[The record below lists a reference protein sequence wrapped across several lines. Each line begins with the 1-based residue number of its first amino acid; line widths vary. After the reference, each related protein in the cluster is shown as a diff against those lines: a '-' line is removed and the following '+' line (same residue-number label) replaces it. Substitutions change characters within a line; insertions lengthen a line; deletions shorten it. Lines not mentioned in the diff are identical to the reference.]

1 MIGIDTNILVRYL
14 TNDDA
19 EQSIAVANFFE
30 QYSCNESS
38 IYINNIV
45 LCEVIWVLESG
56 YKYPKHQIT
65 NSLKLVLQTPEFAF
79 DNHAIIV
86 KALYEYEQSNGA
98 DFSDILISFTNKNH
112 GCETT
117 YSFDKKAIKHSYFQE
132 LINSKN
138 NK

>member
-14 TNDDA
+14 TNDDI
-19 EQSIAVANFFE
+19 EQSLAVANLLE
-30 QYSCNESS
+30 HYSSSESS
-38 IYINNIV
+38 IYINNVV

-56 YKYPKHQIT
+56 YKYPKDQIS
-65 NSLKLVLQTPEFAF
+65 NALKLVLQTPEFAF
-79 DNHAIIV
+79 DNHALVV

-98 DFSDILISFTNKNH
+98 DFSDILISFTNKNN

-132 LINSKN
+132 LNNFKN
-138 NK
+138 KE